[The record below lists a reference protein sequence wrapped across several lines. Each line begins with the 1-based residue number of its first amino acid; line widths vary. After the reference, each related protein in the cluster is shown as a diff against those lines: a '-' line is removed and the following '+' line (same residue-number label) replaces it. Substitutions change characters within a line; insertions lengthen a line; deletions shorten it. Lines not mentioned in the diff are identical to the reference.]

1 MAGVGVR
8 IYFNTRWGQGQPSRH
23 QGGPPASPGLHRD
36 PCDHPLGSRAYHPL
50 HPHNCS
56 SIIIILSIFIIVLLL
71 IPSPQFSIPYL
82 WMLSTII
89 VMWDLSDHQG
99 LLLSIF
105 FRTFHILL
113 KKSVTCGYAVSWS
126 MSHGLVL
133 QFGQSITLW
142 LSQLYKWCHKSC
154 LGVFLSGMSKG
165 GSMYQR
171 DIMSRRLNISII
183 LPQGCCTA
191 ASNSWWDSWAKNT
204 NQSPY
209 EENLC
214 KYR

>member
-133 QFGQSITLW
+133 QFGQSILH
-142 LSQLYKWCHKSC
+142 YGCHNCTSDVIRAALEC
-154 LGVFLSGMSKG
+154 FS
-165 GSMYQR
+165 
-171 DIMSRRLNISII
+171 
-183 LPQGCCTA
+183 QGCQKEDRCI
-191 ASNSWWDSWAKNT
+191 K
-204 NQSPY
+204 
-209 EENLC
+209 EILC
-214 KYR
+214 PDVSIFQ